1 MNKHFP
7 LSIAGALLSLAV
19 VAASLR
25 GDPSSRR
32 LVLDTLKSYSP
43 TGYHIVS
50 VYDGA
55 PEEISMAGS
64 RLRMSKTDFMTY
76 VRGAAMPEMASWFNV
91 TVHETCHGYTGRMAY
106 HLAPERKIAVYP
118 GDRYLAF
125 YIGGDEDI
133 LVRITRVFPSKE
145 MAHTFPPGIRTFRF
159 ATYVDSP
166 RSNMGTQVNGV
177 YGLLDELNAY
187 YHGTR
192 TAFDLLPFYKKQSRQ
207 DAGIWRAFFNQVN
220 GTYYAHLEFKLFI
233 LKYLIYAEKT
243 HPEIYREIMGNEG
256 FRKAFAAI
264 DNNFTALNEEYS
276 RSREGVFRFL
286 KTRGIEAREEGTYLY
301 LKSGNATMGMGNFAD
316 TRDLLARELE
326 KTEYRDMLARLA
338 APQSSQR

>member
-1 MNKHFP
+1 MNKNIP

-19 VAASLR
+19 GATSLR
-25 GDPSSRR
+25 GDPSPRR

-50 VYDGA
+50 AYDGA

-76 VRGAAMPEMASWFNV
+76 VRGAAMPEMASWLNV
-91 TVHETCHGYTGRMAY
+91 TVHEMCHGYAGRMAY
-106 HLAPERKIAVYP
+106 HLASERKTAIYP

-133 LVRITRVFPSKE
+133 LVRITRVFPSRE
-145 MAHTFPPGIRTFRF
+145 MAREFSAGIRTFRF

-192 TAFDLLPFYKKQSRQ
+192 TALDLLPFYKKQTRQ
-207 DAGIWRAFFNQVN
+207 DAQLWRSFFNQVN

-233 LKYLIYAEKT
+233 LRYLIYAEER
-243 HPEIYREIMGNEG
+243 HPEIFRGIMDNEEFG
-256 FRKAFAAI
+256 KAFIAI
-264 DNNFTALNEEYS
+264 DANFTALNEEYS
-276 RSREGVFRFL
+276 RSREDIFRFL
-286 KTRGIEAREEGTYLY
+286 KTRGMEAREEGKYLY
-301 LKSGNATMGMGNFAD
+301 LKSGNTTMGMGNFAD
-316 TRDLLARELE
+316 TYDLLARELA
-326 KTEYRDMLARLA
+326 KDEYRDMAARLG
-338 APQSSQR
+338 APRSSFR

>member
-1 MNKHFP
+1 VNKHLA
-7 LSIAGALLSLAV
+7 LSIAGALLSLTV
-19 VAASLR
+19 GAASLR
-25 GDPSSRR
+25 GDPSPRR

-50 VYDGA
+50 AYDGA

-76 VRGAAMPEMASWFNV
+76 VRGAAMPEMASWLNV
-91 TVHETCHGYTGRMAY
+91 TVHEMCHGYTGRMAY
-106 HLAPERKIAVYP
+106 HLAPEREIAVYP
-118 GDRYLAF
+118 GDRCLAF
-125 YIGGDEDI
+125 YIDGDEDI

-159 ATYVDSP
+159 ATYVDST

-192 TAFDLLPFYKKQSRQ
+192 TALDLLPFYKKQSRQ
-207 DAGIWRAFFNQVN
+207 DAQLWRAFFNQVN

-233 LKYLIYAEKT
+233 LRYLIYAEEK
-243 HPEIYREIMGNEG
+243 HPEIFRGIMENVEFG
-256 FRKAFAAI
+256 KAFAAI

-276 RSREGVFRFL
+276 RSREGIFRFL

-301 LKSGNATMGMGNFAD
+301 LKSGNATMGLGNFAD
-316 TRDLLARELE
+316 TRDLLARELA
-326 KTEYRDMLARLA
+326 KDEYRDMVARLA
-338 APQSSQR
+338 APQSSHR

>member
-1 MNKHFP
+1 MAV
-7 LSIAGALLSLAV
+7 IGAPPHAQTS
-19 VAASLR
+19 
-25 GDPSSRR
+25 PRR

-43 TGYHIVS
+43 TGYHIVTA
-50 VYDGA
+50 YDGA

-76 VRGAAMPEMASWFNV
+76 VRGAAMPAMASWLNV
-91 TVHETCHGYTGRMAY
+91 AVHEMCHGYTARMAY
-106 HLAPERKIAVYP
+106 HLAPERKITIYP

-125 YIGGDEDI
+125 YTGDDDI

-145 MAHTFPPGIRTFRF
+145 MAHTFPAGIRTFRF
-159 ATYVDSP
+159 ATYIDSS
-166 RSNMGTQVNGV
+166 RGITGTQVNGV

-187 YHGTR
+187 YHGTK
-192 TAFDLLPFYKKQSRQ
+192 TALDLLPFYKKQARQ
-207 DAGIWRAFFNQVN
+207 DAGLWRAFCNQVN

-243 HPEIYREIMGNEG
+243 HPGIYRDIMDNEG

-264 DNNFTALNEEYS
+264 DNNFTALNEEYL
-276 RSREGVFRFL
+276 RSKKDIFEFL
-286 KTRGIEAREEGTYLY
+286 KTKGIEAREEGKYLY
-301 LKSGNATMGMGNFAD
+301 FKSGNTTMGLGNFTD

-338 APQSSQR
+338 PPRSSHR

>member
-1 MNKHFP
+1 MNKRFY
-7 LSIAGALLSLAV
+7 LSIIGALLLLAPGT
-19 VAASLR
+19 ASLQ
-25 GDPSSRR
+25 GGPSPRL
-32 LVLDTLKSYSP
+32 LVLDTLKRYSP
-43 TGYHIVS
+43 TGYHIVTA
-50 VYDGA
+50 YGGA
-55 PEEISMAGS
+55 PEEITMAGS
-64 RLRMSKTDFMTY
+64 RLRMSKTDFMAY
-76 VRGAAMPEMASWFNV
+76 VRGAAMPEMASWLNV
-91 TVHETCHGYTGRMAY
+91 TVHEMCHGYTARMAY

-133 LVRITRVFPSKE
+133 LVRITRVFPSRE
-145 MAHTFPPGIRTFRF
+145 IARDFPAGIRTFRF

-192 TAFDLLPFYKKQSRQ
+192 TALDLLPFYKKQSRQ
-207 DAGIWRAFFNQVN
+207 DAQLWRAFFNQVN

-243 HPEIYREIMGNEG
+243 HPGIYRDIMDNEG
-256 FRKAFAAI
+256 FRKAFATI
-264 DNNFTALNEEYS
+264 DKNFTALNEEYS
-276 RSREGVFRFL
+276 RSKTDIFGFL
-286 KTRGIEAREEGTYLY
+286 KTKGIEAREEGKYLY
-301 LKSGNATMGMGNFAD
+301 FKSGNTTMGLGNFTD

-338 APQSSQR
+338 AHQDEGH